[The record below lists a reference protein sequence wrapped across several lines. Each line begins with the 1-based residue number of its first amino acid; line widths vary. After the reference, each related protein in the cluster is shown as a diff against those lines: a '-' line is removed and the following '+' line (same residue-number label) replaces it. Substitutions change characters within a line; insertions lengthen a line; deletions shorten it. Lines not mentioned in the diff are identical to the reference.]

1 MVVAVPEGL
10 PLAVTLT
17 YESFTF
23 YTNSLKL
30 AGVLKWCLFDFS
42 LAYSMR
48 KMMRDKA
55 LVMHTKRFTKKNLY
69 SSINLCFWFR
79 IQVRRLSS
87 CETMGSATTICSDKT
102 GTLTLNKV
110 CKVNR
115 HSSQKKKRK
124 MLYVLH
130 CCTAYNQ

>member
-1 MVVAVPEGL
+1 VVVAVPEGL

-55 LVMHTKRFTKKNLY
+55 LVMHRKRLLK
-69 SSINLCFWFR
+69 
-79 IQVRRLSS
+79 Q
-87 CETMGSATTICSDKT
+87 
-102 GTLTLNKV
+102 TLT
-110 CKVNR
+110 
-115 HSSQKKKRK
+115 
-124 MLYVLH
+124 
-130 CCTAYNQ
+130 